1 MVLCVI
7 PGGSGNIY
15 HSLNILSFL
24 VYVAFAYFK
33 FLSWLLFGGLLTLS
47 TRRSFPRNYLVETGS
62 SVTENFIRLLQ
73 KDMCRHIRFGLILF
87 VYILIYKIFLLHR
100 HLIFSIF
107 FSSFLLQQILQGNS
121 AKTESSDVR
130 CSHHLY
136 DLRQLYAF
144 LQHCMEDVT
153 IMEGSIMYFHN

>member
-1 MVLCVI
+1 MVLCFI

-15 HSLNILSFL
+15 HSLNILSYL

-87 VYILIYKIFLLHR
+87 VYILMYKIFFLHR
-100 HLIFSIF
+100 HLIFPYF
-107 FSSFLLQQILQGNS
+107 FFFLSCSNRFYKGTVPRLSRVTLDVAITFMIYDSFMHFFNTVW
-121 AKTESSDVR
+121 KT
-130 CSHHLY
+130 
-136 DLRQLYAF
+136 
-144 LQHCMEDVT
+144 
-153 IMEGSIMYFHN
+153 

>member
-7 PGGSGNIY
+7 LGGSGNIY

-24 VYVAFAYFK
+24 VYMAFAHFN
-33 FLSWLLFGGLLTLS
+33 FLSSLLVGGLLTLS

-107 FSSFLLQQILQGNS
+107 FLLFCSNRFYKGTVPRLSRVTLDVAITFMIYDSFMHFFNTVW
-121 AKTESSDVR
+121 KT
-130 CSHHLY
+130 
-136 DLRQLYAF
+136 
-144 LQHCMEDVT
+144 
-153 IMEGSIMYFHN
+153 